1 MKLRLDRVLF
11 VEVEGTQDEITKCGA
26 PVPAFEKL
34 DAEGKT
40 WNAPYTPYA
49 PGWWDV
55 FMPGKVSK

>member
-11 VEVEGTQDEITKCGA
+11 VEVEGTKEEVTKCGSA
-26 PVPAFEKL
+26 VPDFEKL
-34 DAEGKT
+34 DANGKT

-55 FMPGKVSK
+55 FMPGKVDK